1 MSTASLAVAR
11 AAQDSLARLLA
22 WRLDAAH
29 VDPLSTLSFI
39 SNGNQRFPSG
49 LPVFLRAV
57 SGHRDTGFTDC
68 PGAALYGLLNG
79 LAGTVRA
86 TGLPKLYAPLVS
98 GTVPGKVRFRARLS
112 SALPWTVDVLDASG
126 SSVAGTT
133 GQGQSV
139 DWTWDAT
146 LAPNG
151 PYRYSIAAAD
161 ATPARGSLGGIV
173 AGPAAELTIAGLA
186 ADPETISPNDDGVA
200 DASSITYTLNDG
212 ANVTVTIQDAVGET
226 VRAIP
231 RAYRRAGEHVV
242 PFDAF
247 GLEDGVYT
255 VSLEATATGGR
266 IAAASVE
273 VAVTRTL
280 GGFVPARSA
289 FSPNGD
295 GRADRL
301 SLSFVLAGPAEVRL
315 RVLRDGKW
323 VATPFTGPLLPGPQ
337 RLEWDGSK
345 RIGRL
350 LDGSYE
356 AVLEA
361 TDPIGTA
368 RIAVPVVADTRAP
381 SVRIA
386 QRFPLRVVLS
396 EPAELTVRA
405 DGRSFKRRT
414 ATAGTVPIY
423 GIPRVGVVRVV
434 AWDPAGNVSRP
445 ASRR

>member
-1 MSTASLAVAR
+1 MPAR
-11 AAQDSLARLLA
+11 A
-22 WRLDAAH
+22 
-29 VDPLSTLSFI
+29 
-39 SNGNQRFPSG
+39 
-49 LPVFLRAV
+49 
-57 SGHRDTGFTDC
+57 
-68 PGAALYGLLNG
+68 
-79 LAGTVRA
+79 
-86 TGLPKLYAPLVS
+86 
-98 GTVPGKVRFRARLS
+98 
-112 SALPWTVDVLDASG
+112 
-126 SSVAGTT
+126 
-133 GQGQSV
+133 
-139 DWTWDAT
+139 
-146 LAPNG
+146 
-151 PYRYSIAAAD
+151 
-161 ATPARGSLGGIV
+161 
-173 AGPAAELTIAGLA
+173 
-186 ADPETISPNDDGVA
+186 
-200 DASSITYTLNDG
+200 
-212 ANVTVTIQDAVGET
+212 
-226 VRAIP
+226 
-231 RAYRRAGEHVV
+231 
-242 PFDAF
+242 
-247 GLEDGVYT
+247 
-255 VSLEATATGGR
+255 
-266 IAAASVE
+266 
-273 VAVTRTL
+273 
-280 GGFVPARSA
+280 A